1 MLSKL
6 KNKFLNLT
14 LKKKIV
20 YLIVG
25 VVTITPTILIGLLA
39 SVYYYLGVESLF
51 NEKVSEAISNTVSV
65 AKLYLNESNEN
76 IKLDLLQIEKEV
88 DKQIRVIS
96 QSSDL
101 NHILN
106 EQVKSRGIAEAMIF
120 TKKGVI
126 AKSVLSFSLMFQK
139 ISPELFKKVE
149 QEKVVLLEGNSED
162 KVRAVTKLDSFYR
175 NDVYLIV
182 GKYIDEEII
191 NYLKK
196 AQGSA
201 KKYHY
206 LLAGINITKQKLQA
220 VFIIL
225 STLMCFFSFLISIKL
240 ASIITNPLNKLL
252 SATSR
257 IKEGDYS
264 ARVQERESEDEV
276 ASLERAF
283 NKMARTIEKQHND
296 LKIAYKS
303 IDERVK
309 FIETVLKEISSGVI
323 ALNAHGYVS
332 LYNNF
337 AKEALFIKEEQ
348 EGNMIFD
355 LMPEIKY
362 LVGKILKK
370 PRNLFQDNII
380 IKRKGRTIHL
390 FIKIGAVIIDNKIS
404 NIVIS
409 FEDITELISA
419 QREAA
424 WSDVARR
431 IAHEIKNPLTPLQ
444 LSAERL
450 KSKYSNQIEKGEL
463 ENYQKYID
471 TIIRNVNDIH
481 AIVSEFIQFGRIP
494 KPKLGGYDIIT
505 IIQDVMFSQK
515 NIYRNISYIFKSG
528 FKSGFKSCYV
538 VCDKT
543 QITQVLTNIAKN
555 SAESI
560 GLKYKKKKSLGVIQ
574 FAVNKLDNS
583 KVEISIEDNGG
594 GIDEDLLTKI
604 PEPYVSSKKTGMGLG
619 LSIVK
624 KVLQDHKSSLNFTNT
639 ANGLKTTFNLETV

>member
-25 VVTITPTILIGLLA
+25 VVTIIPTILIGLLA

-88 DKQIRVIS
+88 DKQIRIIS

-206 LLAGINITKQKLQA
+206 LLADINITKQKLQA

-355 LMPEIKY
+355 LIPEIKH

-390 FIKIGAVIIDNKIS
+390 FIRIGAVIIDNKIS

-528 FKSGFKSCYV
+528 FKSCYV

-574 FAVNKLDNS
+574 FTVNKLDNS